1 MRHSMPLKFDF
12 HLHTL
17 DDPRD
22 RQVFHTVSELI
33 DKAARLGFGAL
44 SVTLHCTQFE
54 SETARQY
61 ARDKGILLIPGVE
74 QDVEGRHVL
83 LINFPK
89 PVAEA
94 VRTFA
99 DLARAKAAHPQAL
112 VIAAHPFYPSGSCL
126 KEKLLEHGA
135 CFDAVEISGYY
146 RRGWDPNLQAREAA
160 ARLGLPLVG
169 NSDTHTLEQLGTTWS
184 EVDCPGETAALIA
197 AIKAGRAAVRGRP
210 LGLREMALITWKV
223 VVRSHMPWV
232 DYKKQRVYPR

>member
-1 MRHSMPLKFDF
+1 MRHSSSLKFDF

-44 SVTLHCTQFE
+44 SVTLHGAQFE
-54 SETARQY
+54 SKAARQY

-74 QDVEGRHVL
+74 QDVEGSHVL

-89 PVAEA
+89 SAAEA

-112 VIAAHPFYPSGSCL
+112 VIAAHPFYPSGTCL
-126 KEKLLEHGA
+126 REKLLEHGA

-146 RRGWDPNLQAREAA
+146 RRGWDPNERAREAA

-184 EVDCPGETAALIA
+184 EVDCPRETAALID

-210 LGLREMALITWKV
+210 LGLGEMALITWKV
-223 VVRSHMPWV
+223 VARGYMPWV
-232 DYKKQRVYPR
+232 DYKKQRRYPR

>member
-1 MRHSMPLKFDF
+1 MH
-12 HLHTL
+12 
-17 DDPRD
+17 
-22 RQVFHTVSELI
+22 
-33 DKAARLGFGAL
+33 GA
-44 SVTLHCTQFE
+44 QFE

-61 ARDKGILLIPGVE
+61 GRDKGILLIPGIE

-89 PVAEA
+89 PAAEA
-94 VRTFA
+94 VAHLRGPG
-99 DLARAKAAHPQAL
+99 RAKAAHPQAL
-112 VIAAHPFYPSGSCL
+112 VMAAHPFYPGAICL
-126 KEKLLEHGA
+126 KEKLLEHSA

-146 RRGWDPNLQAREAA
+146 RRGWDPNERAREAA

-184 EVDCPGETAALIA
+184 EVVDCPREPAALIA

-223 VVRSHMPWV
+223 VARGYMPWV
-232 DYKKQRVYPR
+232 NYKKQRGYPR

>member
-1 MRHSMPLKFDF
+1 MSYSAPLKFDF

-17 DDPRD
+17 DDPYD

-33 DKAARLGFGAL
+33 DKAAGLGFGAL
-44 SVTLHCTQFE
+44 SVTLHGAQFE

-61 ARDKGILLIPGVE
+61 ARDKGVLLIPGVE
-74 QDVEGRHVL
+74 QDVEGKHVL

-89 PVAEA
+89 PAAEA

-99 DLARAKAAHPQAL
+99 DLARAKAAHPEAL
-112 VIAAHPFYPSGSCL
+112 VVAAHPFYPAGTCL
-126 KEKLLEHGA
+126 KEKLLEHRA

-146 RRGWDPNLQAREAA
+146 RRGWDPNEQAREAA

-169 NSDTHTLEQLGTTWS
+169 NSDTHTLEQFGTTWS
-184 EVDCPGETAALIA
+184 EVDCPHETAALIA

-210 LGLREMALITWKV
+210 LGLAEMALITWKV
-223 VVRSHMPWV
+223 VARGYMPWV
-232 DYKKQRVYPR
+232 DYRKQRGYPR